1 MLPTL
6 TMAPRNTFWNAR
18 VPRCSQNTRNPLSP
32 ALGGPLS
39 RDYLDPQALSSSI
52 TRYRGRN
59 SQCSWRSKK
68 LVYASKKKQ
77 KTLCDFHSTIQR
89 NRRVLWVKDIYLL
102 GTVQNSLQVSLLWFS
117 KNKSGTQPLKNLKSP
132 ITIHNPPVLS
142 WTQWLFEMF
151 EKTRTVDNSSV
162 ILILS
167 KFPGPVVLWFFL
179 SQYVGGTMVISKIK
193 EPQNTRVGHRHHR
206 RIVKS
211 RAKLGAAAE
220 ELQKE
225 EEVMAMA
232 MAHCNLFCFLG
243 ARLTRGRALNA

>member
-39 RDYLDPQALSSSI
+39 RDHLDPQALSSSI

-68 LVYASKKKQ
+68 LSLCKQEETKNFVWFSFYHSKKQ
-77 KTLCDFHSTIQR
+77 KSFVGEGHLPIR
-89 NRRVLWVKDIYLL
+89 NCAKFP
-102 GTVQNSLQVSLLWFS
+102 SLLWFS

-142 WTQWLFEMF
+142 WTQWLFEVL
-151 EKTRTVDNSSV
+151 EKTTTVANSSV
-162 ILILS
+162 IIILS
-167 KFPGPVVLWFFL
+167 KYPGPVVLWFFL
-179 SQYVGGTMVISKIK
+179 SQYVGGTMVINKIK

-220 ELQKE
+220 ELQRE